1 MLQRRAYGHQPS
13 VACISKSTE
22 RALREAALN
31 NSAGGAA
38 HNSSSG
44 SPMHYSQKQ
53 VHPAALLHEALPG
66 DRSNFDAASTA
77 PPVSCPAVSGA
88 SALVSESG
96 TTSSGSRK
104 RTAQEA
110 FAAVPA
116 AVRSLGDRVIIH
128 VDVGEPEPRQ

>member
-22 RALREAALN
+22 RALREAAL
-31 NSAGGAA
+31 AGSAA
-38 HNSSSG
+38 HTSGSG
-44 SPMHYSQKQ
+44 SPKRQSQKQ

-66 DRSNFDAASTA
+66 DRSTIDAASRA
-77 PPVSCPAVSGA
+77 LPASCPAVSGA
-88 SALVSESG
+88 STLVPESG
-96 TTSSGSRK
+96 TPSSGTRK

-110 FAAVPA
+110 FAAVPV